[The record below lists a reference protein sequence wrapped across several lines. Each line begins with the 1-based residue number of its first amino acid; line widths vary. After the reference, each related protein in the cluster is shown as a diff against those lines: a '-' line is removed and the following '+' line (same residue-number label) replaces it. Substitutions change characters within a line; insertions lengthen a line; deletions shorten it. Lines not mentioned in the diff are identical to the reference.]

1 MAGIRAKLIVG
12 PIPNADRDATIRAFL
27 AATTCYRILLRPLSN
42 DEGVGWLATMPDLP
56 GCTGDGE
63 TEIEAIEDVRRAALE
78 WADAATRDGDPVP
91 PPAQNAVA
99 AE

>member
-1 MAGIRAKLIVG
+1 MTTQTGILTSDGREFDPTL
-12 PIPNADRDATIRAFL
+12 
-27 AATTCYRILLRPLSN
+27 YRVHLRPLSG
-42 DEGVGWLATMPDLP
+42 DEGGGWLATLPDLP
-56 GCTGDGE
+56 GCTGDGG

-91 PPAQNAVA
+91 PPTRNAIA

>member
-1 MAGIRAKLIVG
+1 MSSRGLRTSDGRPFDPL
-12 PIPNADRDATIRAFL
+12 R
-27 AATTCYRILLRPLSN
+27 YRVLLRPLQAE
-42 DEGVGWLATMPDLP
+42 EGGGWLATMPDLP

-78 WADAATRDGDPVP
+78 WAEAATNDGDPVP
-91 PPAQNAVA
+91 PPAFNAVA